1 MLLRVSEMYWIVV
14 VVFAAVALA
23 CGGAPPAPTPIVGAP
38 PAASVTLQSAR
49 PSPSLYHVSGVVDDE
64 NGSPIPQARVLIN
77 YLGDGAFSSPAARC
91 SFGVCWLSASADSAG
106 HYEASFEPSSGP
118 VFGADAA
125 ALIESSHDGYATNV
139 QLLPRQP
146 TEVVRDIRLR
156 RRRTIAAGESVTV
169 SIEQDSSLCSDQ
181 EDWFVL
187 TSRCEK
193 VVVEVATSGTLTV
206 EARLPVGGASD
217 ALVFFPTSGFYTGSQ
232 SSRSGAASVGVA
244 AGTRYLV
251 YVGTPIGR
259 EPLRFEVLTS
269 VR

>member
-1 MLLRVSEMYWIVV
+1 MEERMLYRFVV
-14 VVFAAVALA
+14 VAIAMLAVA
-23 CGGAPPAPTPIVGAP
+23 CGRSPTQPAPSGIPPPTSVTPIERVP
-38 PAASVTLQSAR
+38 ITLYQ
-49 PSPSLYHVSGVVDDE
+49 VSGNVTDE
-64 NGSPIPQARVLIN
+64 SGSPIPQARVLIN

-91 SFGVCWLSASADSAG
+91 SFGGCWLSASADSAG

-187 TSRCEK
+187 TSRCEN

-206 EARLPVGGASD
+206 EARLPDGGASD
-217 ALVFFPTSGFYTGSQ
+217 ALVFFPTSGFYTGFQ
-232 SSRSGAASVGVA
+232 STRSGAASVGVA

-259 EPLRFEVLTS
+259 EPQRFEVLTS